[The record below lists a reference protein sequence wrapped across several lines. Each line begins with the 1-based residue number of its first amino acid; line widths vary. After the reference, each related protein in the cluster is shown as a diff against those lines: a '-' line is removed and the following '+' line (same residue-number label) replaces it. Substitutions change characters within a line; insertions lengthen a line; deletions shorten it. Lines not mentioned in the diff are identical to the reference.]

1 MNTIEASNDPQR
13 DTAQAKPADRPA
25 PDAPPLRVYVKENN
39 TYALQYETP
48 DFQQAMKKAEQ
59 FQAKG
64 QDILVNEKANPLAVH
79 AKSNIH
85 NDVDVGR
92 KIEPIEKDGRYV
104 RGTGETVLDSFYQ
117 KLPLNTEAF
126 DRRVAKDAKS
136 PDEPKAPAEAK
147 DNDKSSAHAKSGVTL
162 DKADPAKPA
171 GPAVDA
177 SVVGSK
183 ADKPSPGAAEQGEPA
198 AGKPVLKK
206 TGYDLPEQILTSYM
220 VRDGKYHDKESDT
233 LRFQDHGKKLST
245 TVEDRATIADM
256 VAIAAAKNWNQIEL
270 KGTDSFRQ
278 TAWLEAESR
287 GLRTKGYEPTQHDL
301 QQLEQLKRE
310 RGVAGDPAVSAGK
323 ADKDV
328 KNTIEVKV
336 DREINTPS
344 TNSQVQSAS
353 RFPDLERVQEAAKQ
367 ILTLGEGP
375 QSAKIMNGLTPNQR
389 AAVEVELDLAK
400 ARQAATREEILGT
413 GTRSAGRLE
422 AAEKADQRGTKS
434 ASANPASPNTAAEP
448 TASRKDTPDQA
459 QAKTDAPGEGKTP
472 IVGRLLDH
480 GRANYKHDP
489 DEKQSYYVKLQT
501 QAGERTVW
509 GKDLE
514 RSMSDGKF
522 KAGDG
527 ISLKLNDQQSVQVTA
542 NVRDGAG
549 KVIGE
554 QQVPAKRNEWEVKP
568 AGLVVMRT
576 LSPDEKV
583 KVEAA
588 FKVLDKQLSKYPEDL
603 RREVLGRFNASVEK
617 GDMKLPAP
625 QVAEKSSPSRQARQP
640 ELERTR

>member
-13 DTAQAKPADRPA
+13 ENAQAKPAERPA

-48 DFQQAMKKAEQ
+48 DFQQAIKKAER

-64 QDILVNEKANPLAVH
+64 QDILVNEKANPLTVH

-92 KIEPIEKDGRYV
+92 KIEPAEKDGRFV
-104 RGTGETVLDSFYQ
+104 RGTGEVVLESFYQ

-126 DRRVAKDAKS
+126 DRRVAKEEKAS
-136 PDEPKAPAEAK
+136 SEAKAPSQSK
-147 DNDKSSAHAKSGVTL
+147 DADKPATQAAVGVTL

-171 GPAVDA
+171 SPSVDVSIGA
-177 SVVGSK
+177 K
-183 ADKPSPGAAEQGEPA
+183 ADKAAAAPEQSEA
-198 AGKPVLKK
+198 AASKPVLKK
-206 TGYDLPEQILTSYM
+206 TGYDLPEQILFSY
-220 VRDGKYHDKESDT
+220 VVKDGKYHDKESDT

-245 TVEDRATIADM
+245 SVEDRAVIADM
-256 VAIAAAKNWNQIEL
+256 VAIAAAKNWSQIEL

-287 GLRTKGYEPTQHDL
+287 GLRTKGYEPTQQDL

-310 RGVAGDPAVSAGK
+310 RGAADPAVQAGK
-323 ADKDV
+323 SDKDV

-336 DREINTPS
+336 DREVAGKGQQPDREANATPAS
-344 TNSQVQSAS
+344 KAAPLSQ
-353 RFPDLERVQEAAKQ
+353 DL
-367 ILTLGEGP
+367 
-375 QSAKIMNGLTPNQR
+375 
-389 AAVEVELDLAK
+389 LDHLALM
-400 ARQAATREEILGT
+400 A
-413 GTRSAGRLE
+413 RLE
-422 AAEKADQRGTKS
+422 AGSKRDRDMMAAIEAQRESRVHKQPTRQPDHKEPAQRETSKS
-434 ASANPASPNTAAEP
+434 AAEP
-448 TASRKDTPDQA
+448 VGERKDAPNRQDVTA
-459 QAKTDAPGEGKTP
+459 DAAVDAKTP

-489 DEKQSYYVKLQT
+489 DEKESYYVKLQT
-501 QAGERTVW
+501 PGGERTIW

-514 RSMSDGKF
+514 RSMVDGKF

-527 ISLKLNDQQSVQVTA
+527 ISLKLNDQENVKVKA

-549 KVIGE
+549 KVVGE
-554 QQVPAKRNEWEVKP
+554 QEVAAKRNEWEVKP

-576 LSPDEKV
+576 LSPDEKT
-583 KVEAA
+583 KVETA

-603 RREVLGRFNASVEK
+603 RREVLGRFNAAVEK
-617 GDMKLPAP
+617 GDMKLPVP
-625 QVAEKSSPSRQARQP
+625 QVAEKTSPSRQSRQP
-640 ELERTR
+640 ELERSR

>member
-13 DTAQAKPADRPA
+13 ENAQAKPAERPA

-48 DFQQAMKKAEQ
+48 DFQQAIKKAEQ

-92 KIEPIEKDGRYV
+92 KIEPAEKDGRFV
-104 RGTGETVLDSFYQ
+104 RGTGEVVLESFYQ

-126 DRRVAKDAKS
+126 DRRVAK
-136 PDEPKAPAEAK
+136 EEKAPSEAK
-147 DNDKSSAHAKSGVTL
+147 APSQSKDADKPATQAAAGITL
-162 DKADPAKPA
+162 DKADAAKPA
-171 GPAVDA
+171 SPAVDVSIGA
-177 SVVGSK
+177 K
-183 ADKPSPGAAEQGEPA
+183 ADKAAAAPEQSEA
-198 AGKPVLKK
+198 AASKPVLKK
-206 TGYDLPEQILTSYM
+206 TGYDLPEQILFSY
-220 VRDGKYHDKESDT
+220 VVKDGKYHDKESDT

-245 TVEDRATIADM
+245 SVEDRAVIADM
-256 VAIAAAKNWNQIEL
+256 VAIAAAKNWSQIEL
-270 KGTDSFRQ
+270 KGTGSFRQ

-287 GLRTKGYEPTQHDL
+287 GLRTKGYEPTPQDL

-310 RGVAGDPAVSAGK
+310 RGATDPAVSAGK

-336 DREINTPS
+336 EREVGSPS
-344 TNSQVQSAS
+344 AKSDTQATS
-353 RFPDLERVQEAAKQ
+353 RFPELERIQKVAAQ
-367 ILTLGEGP
+367 VMSLGEGP
-375 QSAKIMNGLTPNQR
+375 QSDKIMSGLTPNQR
-389 AAVEVELDLAK
+389 VAVEIEIEMAK
-400 ARQAATREEILGT
+400 ARQSALRDEIMGT
-413 GTRSAGRLE
+413 GASAKRLE
-422 AAEKADQRGTKS
+422 TSKSDQRG
-434 ASANPASPNTAAEP
+434 A
-448 TASRKDTPDQA
+448 KDTPINTTAPNATAEPPVRDRA
-459 QAKTDAPGEGKTP
+459 VPDRVEAKTHQVEAVKTP

-480 GRANYKHDP
+480 GRANYKNDP
-489 DEKQSYYVKLQT
+489 DEKESYYVKLQT
-501 QAGERTVW
+501 PGGERTIW

-514 RSMSDGKF
+514 RSMVDGKF

-527 ISLKLNDQQSVQVTA
+527 ISLKLNDQENVKVKA

-549 KVIGE
+549 KVVGE
-554 QQVPAKRNEWEVKP
+554 QEVAAKRNEWEVKP

-576 LSPDEKV
+576 LSPDEKT
-583 KVEAA
+583 KVETA

-603 RREVLGRFNASVEK
+603 RREVLGRFNAAVEK
-617 GDMKLPAP
+617 GDIKLPVP
-625 QVAEKSSPSRQARQP
+625 QVAEKASPSRQSRQP
-640 ELERTR
+640 DLERSR

>member
-13 DTAQAKPADRPA
+13 ENAQAKPAERPA

-48 DFQQAMKKAEQ
+48 DFQQAIKKAEQ

-64 QDILVNEKANPLAVH
+64 QDILVNEKANPLTVH

-92 KIEPIEKDGRYV
+92 KIEPAEKDGRFV
-104 RGTGETVLDSFYQ
+104 RGTGEVVLESFYQ

-126 DRRVAKDAKS
+126 DRRVAKEEKAS
-136 PDEPKAPAEAK
+136 SEAKAPSQSK
-147 DNDKSSAHAKSGVTL
+147 DADKPATQAAVGVTL

-171 GPAVDA
+171 SPSVDVSIGA
-177 SVVGSK
+177 K
-183 ADKPSPGAAEQGEPA
+183 ADKAAAAPEQSA
-198 AGKPVLKK
+198 AAASKPVLKK
-206 TGYDLPEQILTSYM
+206 TGYDLPEQILFSY
-220 VRDGKYHDKESDT
+220 VVKDGKYHDKESDT

-245 TVEDRATIADM
+245 SVEDRAVIADM
-256 VAIAAAKNWNQIEL
+256 VAIAAAKNWSQIEL

-287 GLRTKGYEPTQHDL
+287 GLRTKGYEPTQQDL

-310 RGVAGDPAVSAGK
+310 RGTADPAVQAGK

-336 DREINTPS
+336 DREVAGKGQQPDREANASPAGKAAPL
-344 TNSQVQSAS
+344 SQ
-353 RFPDLERVQEAAKQ
+353 DL
-367 ILTLGEGP
+367 
-375 QSAKIMNGLTPNQR
+375 
-389 AAVEVELDLAK
+389 LDHLALM
-400 ARQAATREEILGT
+400 A
-413 GTRSAGRLE
+413 RLE
-422 AAEKADQRGTKS
+422 AGSKRDRDMMAAIEAQRESRVNKQPTEKPDQKEPAQRDFSKS
-434 ASANPASPNTAAEP
+434 AAEP
-448 TASRKDTPDQA
+448 VGERKDTQNRQDVTA
-459 QAKTDAPGEGKTP
+459 GAAVDAKTP

-489 DEKQSYYVKLQT
+489 DEKESYYVKLQT
-501 QAGERTVW
+501 PGGERTIW

-514 RSMSDGKF
+514 RSMVDGKF

-527 ISLKLNDQQSVQVTA
+527 ISLKLNDQENVKVKA

-549 KVIGE
+549 KVVGE
-554 QQVPAKRNEWEVKP
+554 QEVAAKRNEWEVKP

-576 LSPDEKV
+576 LSPDEKT
-583 KVEAA
+583 KVETA

-603 RREVLGRFNASVEK
+603 RREVLGRFNAAVEK
-617 GDMKLPAP
+617 GDMKLPVP
-625 QVAEKSSPSRQARQP
+625 QVAEKASPSRQSRQP
-640 ELERTR
+640 ELERSR

>member
-13 DTAQAKPADRPA
+13 ENAQAKPAERPA

-48 DFQQAMKKAEQ
+48 DFQQAIKKAEQ

-85 NDVDVGR
+85 NDVDMGR
-92 KIEPIEKDGRYV
+92 KIEPAEKDGRFV
-104 RGTGETVLDSFYQ
+104 RGTGEVVLESFYQ
-117 KLPLNTEAF
+117 KLPLNNEAF
-126 DRRVAKDAKS
+126 DRRVAKEEKALS
-136 PDEPKAPAEAK
+136 EPKAPGQL
-147 DNDKSSAHAKSGVTL
+147 NDADKPATQATAGVTL

-171 GPAVDA
+171 SPAVDVSIGA
-177 SVVGSK
+177 K
-183 ADKPSPGAAEQGEPA
+183 ADKAAAAPEQSEA
-198 AGKPVLKK
+198 AASKPVLKK
-206 TGYDLPEQILTSYM
+206 TGYDLPEQILLSY
-220 VRDGKYHDKESDT
+220 VVKDGKYHDKESDT

-245 TVEDRATIADM
+245 SVEDRAVIADM
-256 VAIAAAKNWNQIEL
+256 VAIAAAKNWSQIEL

-287 GLRTKGYEPTQHDL
+287 GLRTKGYEPTQQDL

-310 RGVAGDPAVSAGK
+310 RGAADPAVHAGK
-323 ADKDV
+323 LDKDA

-336 DREINTPS
+336 DREVAGKGQQPDREAIATPAGKAAPL
-344 TNSQVQSAS
+344 SQ
-353 RFPDLERVQEAAKQ
+353 DL
-367 ILTLGEGP
+367 
-375 QSAKIMNGLTPNQR
+375 
-389 AAVEVELDLAK
+389 LDHLALM
-400 ARQAATREEILGT
+400 A
-413 GTRSAGRLE
+413 RLE
-422 AAEKADQRGTKS
+422 AGSKRDRDMMAAIEAQRESRVNKQPTQQPDQKEPAQREASKS
-434 ASANPASPNTAAEP
+434 AAEP
-448 TASRKDTPDQA
+448 VGDRKETPNRQDVTAGA
-459 QAKTDAPGEGKTP
+459 AVDAKTP

-489 DEKQSYYVKLQT
+489 DEKESYYVKLQT
-501 QAGERTVW
+501 PGGERTIW

-514 RSMSDGKF
+514 RSMVDGKF

-527 ISLKLNDQQSVQVTA
+527 ISLKLNDQENVKVKA

-549 KVIGE
+549 KVVGE
-554 QQVPAKRNEWEVKP
+554 QEVAAKRNEWEVKP

-576 LSPDEKV
+576 LSPDEKT
-583 KVEAA
+583 KVETA

-603 RREVLGRFNASVEK
+603 RREVLGRFNAAVEK
-617 GDMKLPAP
+617 GDMKLPVP
-625 QVAEKSSPSRQARQP
+625 QVAEKASPSRQSRQP
-640 ELERTR
+640 DLERSR

>member
-1 MNTIEASNDPQR
+1 MNTIEALNDPQR
-13 DTAQAKPADRPA
+13 ENAQAKPADRPA

-79 AKSNIH
+79 AKSNTH

-92 KIEPIEKDGRYV
+92 KIEPAEKDGRYV
-104 RGTGETVLDSFYQ
+104 RGTGEIVLESFYQ

-126 DRRVAKDAKS
+126 DRRVAKDVKTS
-136 PDEPKAPAEAK
+136 DDPKASAETK
-147 DNDKSSAHAKSGVTL
+147 NNDKSAVQAKAGVTL

-183 ADKPSPGAAEQGEPA
+183 TDKAAPGATEQGEA
-198 AGKPVLKK
+198 TTGKPVLKK
-206 TGYDLPEQILTSYM
+206 TGYDLPEQILTSY
-220 VRDGKYHDKESDT
+220 VVKDGKYHDKQSDT

-245 TVEDRATIADM
+245 SVEDRVVIADM

-310 RGVAGDPAVSAGK
+310 RGVSDPAVSAGK
-323 ADKDV
+323 SDKDV

-336 DREINTPS
+336 EREIGSPS
-344 TNSQVQSAS
+344 AKSDAQAAS
-353 RFPDLERVQEAAKQ
+353 RFPELERVQKAAAQ
-367 ILTLGEGP
+367 IMSLGEGP
-375 QSAKIMNGLTPNQR
+375 QSDKIMNGATPNQR
-389 AAVEVELDLAK
+389 AAVEVEIEMAK
-400 ARQAATREEILGT
+400 ARQAALRDEAMGV
-413 GTRSAGRLE
+413 GASAKRLDTS
-422 AAEKADQRGTKS
+422 KSDQRGAKD
-434 ASANPASPNTAAEP
+434 APANPTAPSA
-448 TASRKDTPDQA
+448 TAKSTSRDKGTPDRVDK
-459 QAKTDAPGEGKTP
+459 KTHPLEVDKTP

-489 DEKQSYYVKLQT
+489 DEKESYYVKLQT
-501 QAGERTVW
+501 PAGERTIW

-514 RSMSDGKF
+514 RSMVDGKF

-527 ISLKLNDQQSVQVTA
+527 ISLKLNDQEDVKVKA
-542 NVRDGAG
+542 NVRNDAG
-549 KVIGE
+549 KVVGE
-554 QQVPAKRNEWEVKP
+554 QEVAARRNEWEVKP

-583 KVEAA
+583 KVETA

-603 RREVLGRFNASVEK
+603 RREVLGRFNAAVEK
-617 GDMKLPAP
+617 GDMKLPMP
-625 QVAEKSSPSRQARQP
+625 QVAEKSSPSRQSRQP
-640 ELERTR
+640 ELERSR

>member
-13 DTAQAKPADRPA
+13 ENAPAKPAERPA

-48 DFQQAMKKAEQ
+48 DFQQAIKKAEQ

-64 QDILVNEKANPLAVH
+64 QDILVNEKANPLTVH

-92 KIEPIEKDGRYV
+92 KIEPVEKDGRFV
-104 RGTGETVLDSFYQ
+104 RGTGEVVLESFYQ

-126 DRRVAKDAKS
+126 DRRVAKD
-136 PDEPKAPAEAK
+136 EKAPSEAK
-147 DNDKSSAHAKSGVTL
+147 APSQSKDADKPATQAAAGVTL
-162 DKADPAKPA
+162 DKADPKQAS
-171 GPAVDA
+171 PAVDVSIGA
-177 SVVGSK
+177 K
-183 ADKPSPGAAEQGEPA
+183 ADKAAAAPEQSESA
-198 AGKPVLKK
+198 ANKPVLKK
-206 TGYDLPEQILTSYM
+206 TGYDLPEQILFSY
-220 VRDGKYHDKESDT
+220 VVKDGKYHDKESDT

-245 TVEDRATIADM
+245 SVEDRAVIADM
-256 VAIAAAKNWNQIEL
+256 VAIAAAKNWSQIEL

-287 GLRTKGYEPTQHDL
+287 GLRTKGYEPTQQDL

-310 RGVAGDPAVSAGK
+310 RGAADPAVQAGK
-323 ADKDV
+323 SDKDV

-336 DREINTPS
+336 DREVAGKGQQPDREANATP
-344 TNSQVQSAS
+344 TGKAAPLSQ
-353 RFPDLERVQEAAKQ
+353 DL
-367 ILTLGEGP
+367 
-375 QSAKIMNGLTPNQR
+375 
-389 AAVEVELDLAK
+389 LDHLALM
-400 ARQAATREEILGT
+400 A
-413 GTRSAGRLE
+413 RLE
-422 AAEKADQRGTKS
+422 AGSKRDRDMMAAIEAQRESRVNKQPTQQPDQKEPAQREASKS
-434 ASANPASPNTAAEP
+434 AAEP
-448 TASRKDTPDQA
+448 VGERKDAPNRQDVTA
-459 QAKTDAPGEGKTP
+459 GAAVDAKTP

-489 DEKQSYYVKLQT
+489 DEKESYYVKLQT
-501 QAGERTVW
+501 PGGERTIW

-514 RSMSDGKF
+514 RSMVDGKF

-527 ISLKLNDQQSVQVTA
+527 ISLKLNDQENVKVKA

-549 KVIGE
+549 KVVGE
-554 QQVPAKRNEWEVKP
+554 QEVAAKRNEWEVKP

-576 LSPDEKV
+576 LSPDEKT
-583 KVEAA
+583 KVETA

-603 RREVLGRFNASVEK
+603 RREVLGRFNAAVEK
-617 GDMKLPAP
+617 GDMKLPVP
-625 QVAEKSSPSRQARQP
+625 QVAEKASPSKQSRQP
-640 ELERTR
+640 ELERSR

>member
-13 DTAQAKPADRPA
+13 ENAPAKPAERPA

-48 DFQQAMKKAEQ
+48 DFQQAIKKAEQ

-64 QDILVNEKANPLAVH
+64 QDILVNEKANPLTVH

-92 KIEPIEKDGRYV
+92 KIEPAEKDGRFV
-104 RGTGETVLDSFYQ
+104 RGTGEVVLESFYQ

-126 DRRVAKDAKS
+126 DRRVAKEEMAPS
-136 PDEPKAPAEAK
+136 ESKAPSQSRDA
-147 DNDKSSAHAKSGVTL
+147 DKPATQATAGVTL

-171 GPAVDA
+171 SPAVDVSIGA
-177 SVVGSK
+177 K
-183 ADKPSPGAAEQGEPA
+183 ADKAATAPEQSEA
-198 AGKPVLKK
+198 AASKPVLKK
-206 TGYDLPEQILTSYM
+206 TGYDLPEQILLSY
-220 VRDGKYHDKESDT
+220 VVKDGKYHDKESDT

-245 TVEDRATIADM
+245 SVEDRAVIADM
-256 VAIAAAKNWNQIEL
+256 VAIAAAKNWSQIEL

-287 GLRTKGYEPTQHDL
+287 GLRTKGYEPTQQDL

-310 RGVAGDPAVSAGK
+310 RGATDPAVQAGK
-323 ADKDV
+323 SDKDV

-336 DREINTPS
+336 EREVGSPS
-344 TNSQVQSAS
+344 AKSDTQATS
-353 RFPDLERVQEAAKQ
+353 RFPELERIQKVAAQ
-367 ILTLGEGP
+367 VMSLGEGP
-375 QSAKIMNGLTPNQR
+375 QSDKIMSGLTPNQR
-389 AAVEVELDLAK
+389 VAVEIEIEMAK
-400 ARQAATREEILGT
+400 ARQ
-413 GTRSAGRLE
+413 SALRDEVIGSGASAKRLE
-422 AAEKADQRGTKS
+422 ASKSDQRGSKDTP
-434 ASANPASPNTAAEP
+434 ANPTAPSAMAEP
-448 TASRKDTPDQA
+448 TARDKAVPDRVE
-459 QAKTDAPGEGKTP
+459 AKTHPLEADKTP

-489 DEKQSYYVKLQT
+489 DEKESYYVKLQT
-501 QAGERTVW
+501 PGGERTIW

-514 RSMSDGKF
+514 RSMVDGKF

-527 ISLKLNDQQSVQVTA
+527 ISLKLNDQENVKVKA

-549 KVIGE
+549 KVVGE
-554 QQVPAKRNEWEVKP
+554 QEVAAKRNEWEVKP

-576 LSPDEKV
+576 LSPDEKT
-583 KVEAA
+583 KVETA

-603 RREVLGRFNASVEK
+603 RREVLGRFNAAVEK
-617 GDMKLPAP
+617 GDMKLPVP
-625 QVAEKSSPSRQARQP
+625 QVAEKASPSRQSRQP
-640 ELERTR
+640 ELERSR

>member
-13 DTAQAKPADRPA
+13 ENAQAKPAERPA

-48 DFQQAMKKAEQ
+48 DFQQAIKKAEQ

-92 KIEPIEKDGRYV
+92 KIEPAEKDGRFV
-104 RGTGETVLDSFYQ
+104 RGTGEVVLESFYQ

-126 DRRVAKDAKS
+126 DRRVAKEEKALS
-136 PDEPKAPAEAK
+136 EPKAPGQSK
-147 DNDKSSAHAKSGVTL
+147 DADKPATQATAGVTL

-171 GPAVDA
+171 SPAVDVSIGA
-177 SVVGSK
+177 K
-183 ADKPSPGAAEQGEPA
+183 ADKAAAAPEQSEA
-198 AGKPVLKK
+198 AASKPVLKK
-206 TGYDLPEQILTSYM
+206 TGYDLPEQILLSY
-220 VRDGKYHDKESDT
+220 VVKDGKYHDKESDT

-245 TVEDRATIADM
+245 SVEDRSVIADM
-256 VAIAAAKNWNQIEL
+256 VAIAAAKNWSQIEL

-287 GLRTKGYEPTQHDL
+287 GLRTKGYEPTQQDL

-310 RGVAGDPAVSAGK
+310 RGSADPAVHAGK
-323 ADKDV
+323 LDKDA

-336 DREINTPS
+336 DREVAGKGQQPDREANATPAGKAAPL
-344 TNSQVQSAS
+344 SQ
-353 RFPDLERVQEAAKQ
+353 DL
-367 ILTLGEGP
+367 
-375 QSAKIMNGLTPNQR
+375 
-389 AAVEVELDLAK
+389 LDHLALM
-400 ARQAATREEILGT
+400 A
-413 GTRSAGRLE
+413 RLE
-422 AAEKADQRGTKS
+422 AGSKRDRDMMAAIEAQRESRVNKQPTQQPDQKEPAQREASKS
-434 ASANPASPNTAAEP
+434 AAEP
-448 TASRKDTPDQA
+448 VGDRKETPNRQDVTAGA
-459 QAKTDAPGEGKTP
+459 AVDAKTP

-489 DEKQSYYVKLQT
+489 DEKESYYVKLQT
-501 QAGERTVW
+501 PGGERTIW

-514 RSMSDGKF
+514 RSMVDGKF

-527 ISLKLNDQQSVQVTA
+527 ISLKLNDQENVKVKV

-549 KVIGE
+549 KVVGE
-554 QQVPAKRNEWEVKP
+554 QEVAAKRNEWEVKP

-576 LSPDEKV
+576 LSPDEKT
-583 KVEAA
+583 KVETA

-603 RREVLGRFNASVEK
+603 RREVLGRFNAAVEK
-617 GDMKLPAP
+617 GDMKLPVP
-625 QVAEKSSPSRQARQP
+625 QVAEKASPSRQSRQP
-640 ELERTR
+640 DLERSR

>member
-13 DTAQAKPADRPA
+13 ENAQAKPAERPA

-48 DFQQAMKKAEQ
+48 DFQQAIKKAEQ

-92 KIEPIEKDGRYV
+92 KIEPAEKDGRFV
-104 RGTGETVLDSFYQ
+104 RGTGEVVLESFYQ

-126 DRRVAKDAKS
+126 DRRVAKEEMALS
-136 PDEPKAPAEAK
+136 EPKAPGQSKYA
-147 DNDKSSAHAKSGVTL
+147 DKPATQATAGVTL

-171 GPAVDA
+171 SPAVDVSIGA
-177 SVVGSK
+177 K
-183 ADKPSPGAAEQGEPA
+183 ADKAAAAPEQSEA
-198 AGKPVLKK
+198 AASKPVLKK
-206 TGYDLPEQILTSYM
+206 TGYDLPEQILLSY
-220 VRDGKYHDKESDT
+220 VVKDGKYHDKESDT

-245 TVEDRATIADM
+245 SVEDRAVIADM
-256 VAIAAAKNWNQIEL
+256 VAIAAAKNWSQIEL

-287 GLRTKGYEPTQHDL
+287 GLRTKGYEPTQQDL

-310 RGVAGDPAVSAGK
+310 RGAADPAVHAAK
-323 ADKDV
+323 LDKDA

-336 DREINTPS
+336 DREVAGKGQQPDREAIATPAGKAAPL
-344 TNSQVQSAS
+344 SQ
-353 RFPDLERVQEAAKQ
+353 DL
-367 ILTLGEGP
+367 
-375 QSAKIMNGLTPNQR
+375 
-389 AAVEVELDLAK
+389 LDHLALM
-400 ARQAATREEILGT
+400 A
-413 GTRSAGRLE
+413 RLE
-422 AAEKADQRGTKS
+422 AGSKRDRDMMAAIEAQRESRVNKQPTQQPDQKEPAQREASKS
-434 ASANPASPNTAAEP
+434 ASEPVGDRKETPNRQDVTAGA
-448 TASRKDTPDQA
+448 AV
-459 QAKTDAPGEGKTP
+459 DAKTP

-489 DEKQSYYVKLQT
+489 DEKESYYVKLQT
-501 QAGERTVW
+501 PGGERTIW

-514 RSMSDGKF
+514 RSMVDGKF

-527 ISLKLNDQQSVQVTA
+527 ISLKLNDQENVKVKA

-549 KVIGE
+549 KVVGE
-554 QQVPAKRNEWEVKP
+554 QEVAAKRNEWEVKP

-576 LSPDEKV
+576 LSPDEKT
-583 KVEAA
+583 KVETA

-603 RREVLGRFNASVEK
+603 RREVLGRFNAAVEK
-617 GDMKLPAP
+617 GDMKLPVP
-625 QVAEKSSPSRQARQP
+625 QVAEKASPSRQSRQP
-640 ELERTR
+640 DLERSR